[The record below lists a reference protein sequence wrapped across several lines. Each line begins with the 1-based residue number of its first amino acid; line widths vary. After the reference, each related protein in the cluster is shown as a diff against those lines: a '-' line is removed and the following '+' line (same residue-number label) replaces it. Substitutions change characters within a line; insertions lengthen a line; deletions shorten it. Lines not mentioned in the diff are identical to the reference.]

1 MNIAFFF
8 TYGYSL
14 KTWKESGVLDREL
27 KILEFLTSRYGYK
40 FTLFTYGDSSEFKLL
55 NNRKNFK
62 IVPVYNVIK
71 KSNIK
76 LINYIKSLF
85 LPLFLKKYLS
95 EINIIHQHQLQG
107 VWVSLLIKILYRKPL
122 VVRTG
127 YDVYTFSKLEKKSK
141 LKILT
146 YKILTYFSL
155 VLCNLYTVTSK
166 NDFEILKN
174 TFELKNNKIKIRPN
188 FIENIKINSD
198 LAKRYKNRI
207 LSVGRLVNQKNFTKL
222 INEFS
227 NTFGEYEID
236 IVGSGELKS
245 ALIKEAKAK
254 NVKLNLLGNLTY
266 KDLME
271 LYQKYLFYIAPSV
284 FEGNP
289 KTVLEAMASGCI
301 VIASKI
307 ENHSELILENKEGL
321 LFDLNQPSLLQN
333 ISNLR
338 NNMSLCKDIS
348 ENAINRVQLNNS
360 IDVVAEKIDK
370 DYRNILQLS

>member
-1 MNIAFFF
+1 M
-8 TYGYSL
+8 
-14 KTWKESGVLDREL
+14 
-27 KILEFLTSRYGYK
+27 
-40 FTLFTYGDSSEFKLL
+40 
-55 NNRKNFK
+55 
-62 IVPVYNVIK
+62 
-71 KSNIK
+71 
-76 LINYIKSLF
+76 
-85 LPLFLKKYLS
+85 
-95 EINIIHQHQLQG
+95 
-107 VWVSLLIKILYRKPL
+107 
-122 VVRTG
+122 
-127 YDVYTFSKLEKKSK
+127 
-141 LKILT
+141 
-146 YKILTYFSL
+146 
-155 VLCNLYTVTSK
+155 LCNLYTVTSK

-198 LAKRYKNRI
+198 LDKRYKNRI

-307 ENHSELILENKEGL
+307 
-321 LFDLNQPSLLQN
+321 
-333 ISNLR
+333 
-338 NNMSLCKDIS
+338 
-348 ENAINRVQLNNS
+348 
-360 IDVVAEKIDK
+360 
-370 DYRNILQLS
+370 